1 MLHCFWEKI
10 VLRSKWL
17 VECFNKAKISGF
29 TNHSHRIN
37 AEISWQAKKLPVEF
51 TNMEKYRRFQSKL
64 SWLSEHPSF
73 WNYFVNL
80 EHCVTICDPR
90 WRVSSFLTW
99 KPAGGFP
106 AFWNLTSGGF
116 PAFALEPRRRVSRF
130 WPGNPPAG
138 YPAGFQPDDIDDSY
152 GIKVF

>member
-1 MLHCFWEKI
+1 MAAKDVLIVWFFVLPVLHCFWEKF
-10 VLRSKWL
+10 VLRSKRL
-17 VECFNKAKISGF
+17 VECFNKVKISGL

-90 WRVSSFLTW
+90 WRVSSFLKSDKW
-99 KPAGGFP
+99 
-106 AFWNLTSGGF
+106 
-116 PAFALEPRRRVSRF
+116 RVSRF
-130 WPGNPPAG
+130 WPGNPSAG
-138 YPAGFQPDDIDDSY
+138 FPAGFRCNELDGPY
-152 GIKVF
+152 CTL